1 MIKKILIHGAVTGL
15 ITSAYMALLYAA
27 GMETFSN
34 WMLSALMYPIII
46 GLVCYFT
53 IDLKKKFESEAFDFK
68 QTFIV
73 TLTMMMAAT
82 LVNTAWNILL
92 FNVIDTS
99 LAKEL
104 SERILEQT
112 AETMEKWGA
121 PESAMKQTLKEMR
134 DLPSQ
139 FKPLAQLMAWLKGG
153 IFMAILSLIC
163 AAFVRRKENNN
174 PFIQP

>member
-1 MIKKILIHGAVTGL
+1 MTKKILTHGAIAGL
-15 ITSAYMALLYAA
+15 VSSVYMAILYAA

-34 WMLSALMYPIII
+34 WMLSSILYPIII
-46 GLVCYFT
+46 GLVCFFT
-53 IDLKKKFESEAFDFK
+53 VGLKKEFQAESFNFK

-73 TLTMMMAAT
+73 ILTMMMIAT
-82 LVNTAWNILL
+82 LINTAWNIVL

-99 LAKEL
+99 LAKAF

-121 PESAMKQTLKEMR
+121 PESAMKETLKEMR
-134 DLPSQ
+134 DLPAQ
-139 FKPLAQLMAWLKGG
+139 FKPLAQLLAWLKGG

-163 AAFVRRKENNN
+163 AAFIRRKETKNT
-174 PFIQP
+174 FIES